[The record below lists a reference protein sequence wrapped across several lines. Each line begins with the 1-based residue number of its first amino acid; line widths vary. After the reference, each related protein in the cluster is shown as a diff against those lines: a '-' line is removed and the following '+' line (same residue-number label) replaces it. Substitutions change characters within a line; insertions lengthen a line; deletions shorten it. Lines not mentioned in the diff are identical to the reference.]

1 MVKRLLLVVA
11 GVLFLSTTAYAT
23 EPEESD
29 NPYRFIE
36 ITDEEA
42 DLLNR
47 ITAAEAQTQN
57 MPGRRAVVE
66 VILNRVIS
74 PDWPNTV
81 KGVLSQ
87 PGQFSSWKHRY
98 DSWVVPELGCDAV
111 NEILSIGPMELPNT
125 DYVFFSRGRSKYAT
139 DYIKIQDHWFG
150 RRK

>member
-11 GVLFLSTTAYAT
+11 GVLCLSTTAYAQ
-23 EPEESD
+23 D
-29 NPYRFIE
+29 NPYQSIE
-36 ITDEEA
+36 ISDEEA

-47 ITAAEAQTQN
+47 ITAAESQTQN

-74 PDWPNTV
+74 PNWPNTV

-98 DSWVVPELGCDAV
+98 SSWVVPELGCDAV
-111 NEILSIGPMELPNT
+111 NEVLTYGPTELPST
-125 DYVFFSRGRSKYAT
+125 EYVFFSRGKSKYAK

-150 RRK
+150 RAK